1 MPTFKGQTKV
11 DLGFAE
17 LQDAAAVCTSLVCT
31 LNIEL
36 FEDISMRWLDKWEK
50 TLEYKNSDKN
60 KLFKKV
66 WTLFYSNFDSNN
78 GSITSPCSMVKVR
91 NKIKSSRIKNRKHV
105 S

>member
-36 FEDISMRWLDKWEK
+36 FEDISM
-50 TLEYKNSDKN
+50 
-60 KLFKKV
+60 
-66 WTLFYSNFDSNN
+66 
-78 GSITSPCSMVKVR
+78 MA
-91 NKIKSSRIKNRKHV
+91 
-105 S
+105 